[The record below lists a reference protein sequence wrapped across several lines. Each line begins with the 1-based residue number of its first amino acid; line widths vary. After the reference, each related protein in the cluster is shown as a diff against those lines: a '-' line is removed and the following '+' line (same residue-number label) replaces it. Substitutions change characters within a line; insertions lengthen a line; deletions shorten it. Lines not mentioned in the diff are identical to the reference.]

1 MSGGAEKNE
10 RGRVVVLEGVIGVG
24 KSTLSRSL
32 LYWAKEVFGGEAR
45 VALIL
50 ENIDPTLLQNFL
62 DDQAAMAFGFQMYAA
77 CARLETMRQAES
89 LARQGNIV
97 LVDRGLLGD
106 ATFARMHKENGFISQ
121 KQWQSYCSIIYRDFP
136 RFAEALRGQ
145 FPEESSQAAAGGH
158 ARARR
163 MLANYDEADD
173 EREVLVDVVYLRA
186 PPDVAFER
194 MRTRSIE
201 AEVKGYKLPYFEH
214 LGALHDAMLR
224 SYKDLIEIDF
234 SAPLR
239 VNESTGLLYKQDTI
253 QFWQSIRAR
262 CAQLNSE

>member
-1 MSGGAEKNE
+1 MSGGVAEKNE

-32 LYWAKEVFGGEAR
+32 LHWAKEVFGAEAR
-45 VALIL
+45 VVLIL
-50 ENIDPTLLQNFL
+50 ESIDPTLLQNFL

-77 CARLETMRQAES
+77 CARLETMRQAET

-121 KQWQSYCSIIYRDFP
+121 KQWEAYCSVIYRDFP

-145 FPEESSQAAAGGH
+145 FPEENAQAAGGH
-158 ARARR
+158 ARAQRL
-163 MLANYDEADD
+163 LANYERPDD
-173 EREVLVDVVYLRA
+173 GREVQVDVVYLHA
-186 PPDVAFER
+186 PPAVAFER

-214 LGALHDAMLR
+214 LGTLHDAMLR
-224 SYKDLIEIDF
+224 AYKDLIEIDF

-253 QFWQSIRAR
+253 QFWQSIRSRAS
-262 CAQLNSE
+262 N